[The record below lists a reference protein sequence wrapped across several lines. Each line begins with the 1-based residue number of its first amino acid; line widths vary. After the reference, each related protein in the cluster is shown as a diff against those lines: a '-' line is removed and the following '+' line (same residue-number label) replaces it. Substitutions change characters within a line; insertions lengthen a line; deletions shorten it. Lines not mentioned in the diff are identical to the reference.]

1 MPYPF
6 NIISCH
12 PISCHA
18 LLYYTIPCHSI
29 PYHRISYHRIS
40 YHVKLS
46 HHTICMPYQFPYY
59 TIPYHTIPYH
69 IISYII
75 PYHTIPYHGPRHT
88 IYYTMYHTVNHTTY
102 HTVYHT
108 TYHTKYHTMY
118 HSNCIGLVNKPHM
131 CILDSMAQSVI
142 CQPIIQSDGKLAG
155 RPEFD
160 CWLNKR
166 QCLMYGIIWII
177 SYFFLG
183 VAELV
188 RVLGNPTF
196 ESEDDEVIDT
206 YYPWYFFQNQNWW
219 SCHCSCI

>member
-1 MPYPF
+1 MVSHYRSQLSTVGLGAQLMVEATLLLRPLWAPF
-6 NIISCH
+6 LCHIS
-12 PISCHA
+12 
-18 LLYYTIPCHSI
+18 
-29 PYHRISYHRIS
+29 
-40 YHVKLS
+40 
-46 HHTICMPYQFPYY
+46 
-59 TIPYHTIPYH
+59 YH

-166 QCLMYGIIWII
+166 QCLMYGII
-177 SYFFLG
+177 
-183 VAELV
+183 
-188 RVLGNPTF
+188 
-196 ESEDDEVIDT
+196 
-206 YYPWYFFQNQNWW
+206 
-219 SCHCSCI
+219 